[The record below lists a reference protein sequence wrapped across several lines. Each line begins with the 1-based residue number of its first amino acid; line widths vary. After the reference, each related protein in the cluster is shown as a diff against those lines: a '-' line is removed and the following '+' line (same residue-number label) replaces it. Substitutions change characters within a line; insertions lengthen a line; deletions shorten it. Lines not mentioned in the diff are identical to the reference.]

1 MLDGAIYEIL
11 RTFRSRIKFFVIQI
25 SCVRQNSPPDQKSR
39 KQPSVDKFCGGSEK
53 RFPAALFLWLDSTAW
68 PNRLTI
74 KHIYVEI

>member
-1 MLDGAIYEIL
+1 MKFQ
-11 RTFRSRIKFFVIQI
+11 TFLTF
-25 SCVRQNSPPDQKSR
+25 KSR
-39 KQPSVDKFCGGSEK
+39 KQPSVDKFCGGNEK